1 MDKSEKLAMSLS
13 VMLLIVFFGAIMY
26 ASIAKNI
33 EVPTCITDVEPFTT
47 DTLFQ
52 TGPNEYELQMVSRM
66 WAFQPSTVRLPK
78 GSTVDLYVTSEDII
92 HGFKVEGKNINL
104 MAVPGTINYMR
115 VTFDEP
121 GEYLYA
127 CHEFCGAA
135 HHTMA
140 GRFII
145 EDDLYD
151 AETLDEDEAE
161 TMDAEL

>member
-1 MDKSEKLAMSLS
+1 MDKSEKLALSLS
-13 VMLLIVFFGAIMY
+13 LTLLVVFMGAIVY
-26 ASIAKNI
+26 ASVAKNI

-52 TGPNEYELQMVSRM
+52 TGPDEYELQMVSRM
-66 WAFQPSTVRLPK
+66 WAFQPSTVRLPA
-78 GSTVDLYVTSEDII
+78 GSTVDLYVTSQDII

-104 MAVPGTINYMR
+104 MAVPGTINYLR
-115 VTFDEP
+115 VHFDEP
-121 GEYLYA
+121 GEYLFA

-145 EDDLYD
+145 E
-151 AETLDEDEAE
+151 EGLDEPE
-161 TMDAEL
+161 TEDGGV

>member
-1 MDKSEKLAMSLS
+1 MDKSEKTALSLS
-13 VMLLIVFFGAIMY
+13 GILLVVFFGAIMY

-33 EVPTCITDVEPFTT
+33 DVPTCITDMDPFVS
-47 DTLFQ
+47 DTLFE
-52 TGPNEYELQMVSRM
+52 TGSDSYELHMVARM
-66 WAFQPSTVRLPK
+66 WAFQPSTVRLPV
-78 GSTVDLYVTSEDII
+78 GSTVDLYVTSQDII
-92 HGFKVEGKNINL
+92 HGFKIDRKNVNL
-104 MAVPGTINYMR
+104 MAVPGAINYVR

-145 EDDLYD
+145 EDRNDLTD
-151 AETLDEDEAE
+151 AGGPL
-161 TMDAEL
+161 

>member
-1 MDKSEKLAMSLS
+1 MDKSEKIALTLS
-13 VMLLIVFFGAIMY
+13 AMLLVLFFGAIMY
-26 ASIAKNI
+26 ASVAQNI
-33 EVPTCITDVEPFTT
+33 EVPTCITDMEPFAT

-52 TGPNEYELQMVSRM
+52 TGPDTYELQMVSRM
-66 WAFQPSTVRLPK
+66 WAFQPSTVRLPV
-78 GSTVDLYVTSEDII
+78 GSTVDLYVTSQDII
-92 HGFKVEGKNINL
+92 HGFKVDRKNINL

-115 VTFDEP
+115 VTFNEP

-145 EDDLYD
+145 EEGID
-151 AETLDEDEAE
+151 EPEVEGNTL
-161 TMDAEL
+161 

>member
-1 MDKSEKLAMSLS
+1 MDKSEKIALTLS
-13 VMLLIVFFGAIMY
+13 AMLLVLFFGAIMY
-26 ASIAKNI
+26 ASVVQNI
-33 EVPTCITDVEPFTT
+33 EVPTCITDMEPFAT

-52 TGPNEYELQMVSRM
+52 TGPDTYELQMVSRM
-66 WAFQPSTVRLPK
+66 WAFQPSTVRLPV
-78 GSTVDLYVTSEDII
+78 GSTVDLYVTSQDII
-92 HGFKVEGKNINL
+92 HGFKVDRKNINL

-115 VTFDEP
+115 VTFNEP

-145 EDDLYD
+145 EEGID
-151 AETLDEDEAE
+151 EPEVEGNTL
-161 TMDAEL
+161 